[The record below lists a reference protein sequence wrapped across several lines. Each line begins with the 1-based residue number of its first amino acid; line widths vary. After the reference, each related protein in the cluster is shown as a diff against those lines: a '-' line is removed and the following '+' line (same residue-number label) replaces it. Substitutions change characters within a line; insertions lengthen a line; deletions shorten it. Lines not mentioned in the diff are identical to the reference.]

1 MLDAPIVQRVDL
13 DQRRAG
19 EPPRKQRLQG
29 RQGRVSS
36 TITRITETRRLP
48 IFQNQID
55 RSRPV
60 SREAQNSS
68 TPRCSRCYLSVG
80 GARRR

>member
-19 EPPRKQRLQG
+19 EPPREQRLQG

-36 TITRITETRRLP
+36 TITRDNRDLGDYRFFKIRSTVRDRL
-48 IFQNQID
+48 
-55 RSRPV
+55 
-60 SREAQNSS
+60 A
-68 TPRCSRCYLSVG
+68 
-80 GARRR
+80 